1 MEITNWWFA
10 GLFFVWMFTGIISS
24 IIIIVLTITELNDK
38 KKTRKKHLEK
48 LQKLC
53 NEETDSELLYE
64 LEYLDLIDIEKVK
77 EVERAEKDTIGFMK
91 D

>member
-24 IIIIVLTITELNDK
+24 IIIIVLTIMELNDK
-38 KKTRKKHLEK
+38 KKSRKKHLEK
-48 LQKLC
+48 LQKAC
-53 NEETDSELLYE
+53 NEETDNEILYE
-64 LEYLDLIDIEKVK
+64 LEYLGLIDIEKVK
-77 EVERAEKDTIGFMK
+77 GVEVKETIGFMK

>member
-1 MEITNWWFA
+1 MEITNWFFA
-10 GLFFVWMFTGIISS
+10 GIFMLWMFTGLISS
-24 IIIIVLTITELNDK
+24 IIIIVLTIMELNDK

-64 LEYLDLIDIEKVK
+64 LEYLDLIDVEKVK
-77 EVERAEKDTIGFMK
+77 GVEVKETIGFMK